1 MKTEYRIYEF
11 NIKEVQETEN
21 WINEKAKDGF
31 VIINIHYYKNSMF
44 EMARYTME
52 RKA

>member
-11 NIKEVQETEN
+11 NIKEVQIAQD
-21 WINEKAKDGF
+21 WLNEKSKDGF
-31 VIINIHYYKNSMF
+31 VIINIHYYNNSGF

-52 RKA
+52 RKS